1 MKRESYEETFTDRL
15 MSTIEQKKSHVVV
28 GLDPRFESIPS
39 HLQHR
44 VTQQFGFTVQAMSEV
59 IFEFNRRII
68 DAVHEHAVA
77 VKPQIAFYEKFGHLG
92 IKAFEKTIS
101 YAKQKGLI
109 VIADVKRNDIGST
122 VKAYSDGYLGRAEF
136 WNDEQRPVF
145 DVDSMTVNA
154 YLGWD
159 GIQPFITDV
168 KKYGKGI
175 FVLVKTSNESSVEL
189 QDLETDKGKIYVIA
203 ARLVDKWGE
212 GTEGRRGYKSVG
224 AVVGATYPEEAIVL
238 RRIMPKSYFLV
249 PGYGAQGATARE
261 VVSCFNP
268 DGYGAIVN
276 SARDIIFAYLKAP
289 WRDQFTEEEFA
300 EAAQAATIRM
310 KEEINAALGERR
322 LLAW

>member
-1 MKRESYEETFTDRL
+1 MNSKSSQGTFTDRL
-15 MSTIEQKKSHVVV
+15 ISVIERKKSHVVV
-28 GLDPRFESIPS
+28 GLDPRLEGIPS
-39 HLQHR
+39 HLQR
-44 VTQQFGFTVQAMSEV
+44 GITQKFGFTAQAMSEV
-59 IFEFNRRII
+59 IFEFNQRII

-77 VKPQIAFYEKFGHLG
+77 VKPQIAFYEKFGYLG
-92 IKAFEKTIS
+92 IKAFEQTVS

-122 VKAYSDGYLGRAEF
+122 VEAYSDGYLGRAEF
-136 WNDEQRPVF
+136 WNNEQRPVF

-159 GIQPFITDV
+159 GIQPFIRDV

-175 FVLVKTSNESSVEL
+175 FVLVKTSNQSSVEL
-189 QDLETDKGKIYVIA
+189 QDIETDKGKIYEIA

-212 GTEGRRGYKSVG
+212 GTEGRMGYKSVG
-224 AVVGATYPEEAIVL
+224 AVVGATYPAEATLL
-238 RRIMPKSYFLV
+238 RRIMPKSFFLV

-268 DGYGAIVN
+268 DGYGAIIN
-276 SARDIIFAYLKAP
+276 SARDIIFAYQKTP
-289 WRDQFTEEEFA
+289 WRDQFPQEEFA

-310 KEEINAALGERR
+310 KEEINAALEESG

>member
-1 MKRESYEETFTDRL
+1 MKQESSQETFTDRL
-15 MSTIEQKKSHVVV
+15 MSAIEQKRSHIVV

-39 HLQHR
+39 CLQR
-44 VTQQFGFTVQAMSEV
+44 GITQKFGFTVQAMSEV

-68 DAVHEHAVA
+68 DAVHEHAAA
-77 VKPQIAFYEKFGHLG
+77 VKPQVAFYEKFGHLG
-92 IKAFEKTIS
+92 IKAFEQTIS

-122 VKAYSDGYLGRAEF
+122 VEAYSDGYLGRAEF

-145 DVDSMTVNA
+145 DADSITVNA

-159 GIQPFITDV
+159 GVQPFITNMR
-168 KKYGKGI
+168 KYAKGI
-175 FVLVKTSNESSVEL
+175 FILVKTSNESSVEL
-189 QDLETDKGKIYVIA
+189 QDLETDKGKVYVIV

-212 GTEGRRGYKSVG
+212 GTEGQRGYKCVG
-224 AVVGATYPEEAIVL
+224 AVVGATYPEEATLL

-276 SARDIIFAYLKAP
+276 SARDIIFAYQKAP
-289 WRDQFTEEEFA
+289 WRNRFAEDEFA

-310 KEEINAALGERR
+310 KEEINAALKEKG